1 MPTDSRFDEREFVSD
16 PASPER
22 VSDENGSSKS
32 LGDSVFRQE
41 AAGFVR
47 LEPPET
53 GVNFPSHS
61 PTDLQDGSKRHA
73 GFGLKDSG
81 DATVRTSARSW

>member
-1 MPTDSRFDEREFVSD
+1 MSAS
-16 PASPER
+16 ASPER

-32 LGDSVFRQE
+32 LEDSVFRQE
-41 AAGFVR
+41 GAGFVR

-61 PTDLQDGSKRHA
+61 PADLRDGSERHA
-73 GFGLKDSG
+73 GFSLKDSG

>member
-1 MPTDSRFDEREFVSD
+1 MPDSRFDEREFVSAS
-16 PASPER
+16 ASPER
-22 VSDENGSSKS
+22 VSDGSSKS

-41 AAGFVR
+41 PAGFVR

-61 PTDLQDGSKRHA
+61 ATDLRDGSKRHA